1 MAIKKRRTIENEE
14 RNKKIKEMDME
25 EVKKYL
31 CMKNY
36 QDPDKCEGCRGL
48 ETCNA
53 GQRVME
59 LKAEQK
65 AKNVVPKKKHYGGG
79 RKTVAE
85 NYIRQILASDSPH
98 DFLMQNEGINY
109 KQARKK
115 LENLHRNHPEMFAG
129 VEWPIRYK
137 SHEKSIVEESKADE
151 QTADKI
157 NEEVSLEEFLNIVKA
172 EDVIAGVNNS
182 EPTAEHKE
190 NDGHNACGI
199 PNELIAKYDEICNEM
214 NRIKQQIGELQEQYN
229 TLKKAENALSLTM
242 SLIGERCD
250 AKSVSKLV
258 KFYEKGE

>member
-1 MAIKKRRTIENEE
+1 MAIKKHRAIENEE
-14 RNKKIKEMDME
+14 RNKKIKDMDME

-36 QDPDKCEGCRGL
+36 QDPNKCDGCL
-48 ETCNA
+48 SISTCNA

-65 AKNVVPKKKHYGGG
+65 AKSDAPKMKRYGGG
-79 RKTVAE
+79 RRVVAE
-85 NYIRQILASDSPH
+85 NYVRQILAADSPH

-115 LENLHRNHPEMFAG
+115 LENLHRNHPEMFEG
-129 VEWPIRYK
+129 VEWPIRYNAHAKVQK
-137 SHEKSIVEESKADE
+137 SEEQVVGID
-151 QTADKI
+151 
-157 NEEVSLEEFLNIVKA
+157 NEEVSLEEFLNSTDSVSASEIVEDAISPIPVEELKA
-172 EDVIAGVNNS
+172 DS
-182 EPTAEHKE
+182 E
-190 NDGHNACGI
+190 HNACGI
-199 PNELIAKYDEICNEM
+199 PNELVAKHEEICNEM
-214 NRIKQQIGELQEQYN
+214 NRIKQQINELQEQYN

-242 SLIGERCD
+242 SLISGRCD